1 MGVAARH
8 LGDWQFRA
16 GAVLASARDALGW
29 SVEEAARRAGME
41 AAHVRA
47 IESEA
52 FDHFL
57 APHIAAAHARTYAAA
72 LGVSEAWV
80 EGLVRAEF
88 APQSVAE
95 RAPPERTDRSLAG
108 VVIDALVRLWRR
120 LRP

>member
-1 MGVAARH
+1 MGVAAQY

-16 GAVLASARDALGW
+16 GAVLASAREALGW

-47 IESEA
+47 IEAEA

-88 APQSVAE
+88 TLKPAVEPAPAV
-95 RAPPERTDRSLAG
+95 RVDRSLGG
-108 VVIDALVRLWRR
+108 VAINALVRLWRR
-120 LRP
+120 WRS